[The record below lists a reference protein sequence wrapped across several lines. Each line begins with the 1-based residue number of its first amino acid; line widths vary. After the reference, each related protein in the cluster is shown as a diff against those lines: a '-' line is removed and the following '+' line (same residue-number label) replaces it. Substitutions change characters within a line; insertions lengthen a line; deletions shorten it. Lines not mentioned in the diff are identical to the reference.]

1 MKSQYTKGLMND
13 LHECCRIIAHTA
25 DDPVRSLQTLLA
37 MCVNVYEHPD
47 DERYRHIR
55 LSNDR
60 FHRRVWDVPGGRDA
74 CDRLG
79 WVETVQH
86 DGEPCVILPW
96 NEKVPGAVCKYLR
109 LAIEDALSDTEAD
122 YDDDA
127 EADYDDDAEAD
138 YDDDA
143 EETPAPPSSP
153 MGYRNESSLRTIDD
167 VAPLPSRDAAEP
179 ESQLER
185 MRRAREEERQRF
197 ATLLSVDKTSAAPPP
212 PPPPPSSSPPPTPT
226 GHRYA
231 SSLQGS
237 EEIIFASRETPEPGS
252 PRDRYLRELEET
264 RRAREAERERV
275 ATLLANDQRCEVPPW
290 CITATHRAFPLTRSR
305 RHSFENIPSDAIHD
319 ETPRRT
325 RAFVTTDG
333 ARHRSPP
340 PPPRRRSRER
350 SETDSERVSSRVS
363 NSTQGARGV
372 AA

>member
-1 MKSQYTKGLMND
+1 MGWFDSSALATTTSTPPRATMKSQYTKGLMND

-109 LAIEDALSDTEAD
+109 LAIEDALSD
-122 YDDDA
+122 A

-179 ESQLER
+179 E
-185 MRRAREEERQRF
+185 
-197 ATLLSVDKTSAAPPP
+197 
-212 PPPPPSSSPPPTPT
+212 
-226 GHRYA
+226 
-231 SSLQGS
+231 
-237 EEIIFASRETPEPGS
+237 
-252 PRDRYLRELEET
+252 
-264 RRAREAERERV
+264 
-275 ATLLANDQRCEVPPW
+275 
-290 CITATHRAFPLTRSR
+290 
-305 RHSFENIPSDAIHD
+305 
-319 ETPRRT
+319 
-325 RAFVTTDG
+325 
-333 ARHRSPP
+333 
-340 PPPRRRSRER
+340 
-350 SETDSERVSSRVS
+350 
-363 NSTQGARGV
+363 
-372 AA
+372 